1 MFIVVFA
8 IMFAGMAIRN
18 NAQFIPDVASGN
30 LAAAKLFS
38 ILDETD

>member
-1 MFIVVFA
+1 MFIAVFA
-8 IMFAGMAIRN
+8 IMFAGMATGN
-18 NAQFIPDVASGN
+18 NAQFMPDVAAGN